1 MSTKYIHELLQ
12 NVKNNTCS
20 LKGQTTATA
29 SYQKPWNITV
39 QDSDLKMIGKVF
51 YFLRLIAHQVPFTS

>member
-12 NVKNNTCS
+12 NVKYNTCS

-29 SYQKPWNITV
+29 SYQKPWNTT
-39 QDSDLKMIGKVF
+39 DLKMIGKVL
-51 YFLRLIAHQVPFTS
+51 YFLR